1 VADPAPLWQSRQKG
15 LARTMQFRRSER
27 VRLLPVVALVTV
39 GLAALLARVETNPDG
54 VVILCGILLLFYSIL
69 AIVNWFRRLVIDDQ
83 SIQLFGYL
91 GGPITIRK
99 NQVISCHYR
108 RFRANAHGSPDV
120 MFLEINGN
128 PGGEVIVWRYGWG
141 PKRQELF
148 RQLGKWL
155 DESQC
160 TVDEGARRMLAK
172 AV

>member
-1 VADPAPLWQSRQKG
+1 MAAPAPLWQSRQKG
-15 LARTMQFRRSER
+15 WARTVQFRRSER
-27 VRLLPVVALVTV
+27 VRLLPVVALVTIGV
-39 GLAALLARVETNPDG
+39 AALLPRVETNPGGD
-54 VVILCGILLLFYSIL
+54 VILCGILLLSYSIL
-69 AIVNWFRRLVIDDQ
+69 AIVNWFRGLVIDDQ
-83 SIQLFGYL
+83 SIQLLGYL

-99 NQVISCHYR
+99 SQVISCHYR

-128 PGGEVIVWRYGWG
+128 PGGEVLVWRYGWG

>member
-1 VADPAPLWQSRQKG
+1 MAAPAPLWQSLQKG
-15 LARTMQFRRSER
+15 WARTMQFRRSER
-27 VRLLPVVALVTV
+27 VRLLPVVALLTIGV
-39 GLAALLARVETNPDG
+39 AALLPRVETNPGGD
-54 VVILCGILLLFYSIL
+54 VLLCGIFLLIYSML

-83 SIQLFGYL
+83 KIQLFGYF
-91 GGPITIRK
+91 GGPITILK
-99 NQVISCHYR
+99 SQVISCHYR
-108 RFRANAHGSPDV
+108 RFRANGRGSPDLV
-120 MFLEINGN
+120 FLEINGN
-128 PGGEVIVWRYGWG
+128 PGGEVLVWRYGWG

>member
-1 VADPAPLWQSRQKG
+1 VAASEPLWHSREKG
-15 LARTMQFRRSER
+15 WAQTMQFRRSER
-27 VRLLPVVALVTV
+27 VRLLPVVSLVTIGV
-39 GLAALLARVETNPDG
+39 AALLLRVKTNPGGG
-54 VVILCGILLLFYSIL
+54 VVLYGIFLFGYSIL
-69 AIVNWFRRLVIDDQ
+69 AVVNWTRRLVIDDQ

-91 GGPITIRK
+91 GGPITILK
-99 NQVISCHYR
+99 SKVISCHFR

-128 PGGEVIVWRYGWG
+128 PGGEVLVCRYGWG

>member
-1 VADPAPLWQSRQKG
+1 
-15 LARTMQFRRSER
+15 MQFRRSER
-27 VRLLPVVALVTV
+27 VRLLPVVALVTIGV
-39 GLAALLARVETNPDG
+39 AALLPRVETNPGGD
-54 VVILCGILLLFYSIL
+54 VILCGILLLSYSIL

-99 NQVISCHYR
+99 SQVISCHYR

-128 PGGEVIVWRYGWG
+128 PSGEVLVWRYGWG